1 MLSTLEMPVRSAEW
15 TARFKKGFTSTNY
28 HSGFIHSFIKKK
40 SLSTHNNPETIISI
54 KDITGNEANENPF
67 VYEISSGDSV
77 PFGLLGA

>member
-1 MLSTLEMPVRSAEW
+1 MQNELHVLRKASLVQITTPGS
-15 TARFKKGFTSTNY
+15 
-28 HSGFIHSFIKKK
+28 FIHSFKKK